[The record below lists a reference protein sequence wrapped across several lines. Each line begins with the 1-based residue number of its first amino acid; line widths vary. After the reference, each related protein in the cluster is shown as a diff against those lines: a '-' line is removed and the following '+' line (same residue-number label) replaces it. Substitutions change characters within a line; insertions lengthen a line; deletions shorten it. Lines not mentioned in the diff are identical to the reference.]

1 MKPADFLRQ
10 GIELVEGDRA
20 ATHGDLYRNH
30 QNIATMW
37 NAFLSIRR
45 DPAAPLGPDDVAIM
59 GDLLKI
65 ARTQLGEWNKDD
77 YTDGATYMGCAG
89 ALSWMMRNGE
99 TD

>member
-30 QNIATMW
+30 QNIAIMW

-59 GDLLKI
+59 DALKKV

-77 YTDGATYMGCAG
+77 YVDGGAYMAIAG
-89 ALSWMMRNGE
+89 KLSDGE

>member
-20 ATHGDLYRNH
+20 ATHGDLFRNH

-37 NAFLSIRR
+37 NAYLSIRR

-59 GDLLKI
+59 DALKKV

-77 YTDGATYMGCAG
+77 YVDGGAYMAIAG
-89 ALSWMMRNGE
+89 KLSDGE